1 MRSSLKPALFF
12 CLSIPT
18 LLAQTTPPAAQ
29 TAATT
34 DPGIRTIAEV
44 NRGIVSDAPASVLWS
59 PDSKR
64 LSYLAGDA
72 DATGKAGDIVAIDPG
87 TGKASILAS
96 AAQLDKL

>member
-12 CLSIPT
+12 CLSITT

-29 TAATT
+29 SATAT

-44 NRGIVSDAPASVLWS
+44 NRGIVSDAPASFVWS

-64 LSYLAGDA
+64 LTY
-72 DATGKAGDIVAIDPG
+72 VARRRRDR
-87 TGKASILAS
+87 
-96 AAQLDKL
+96 